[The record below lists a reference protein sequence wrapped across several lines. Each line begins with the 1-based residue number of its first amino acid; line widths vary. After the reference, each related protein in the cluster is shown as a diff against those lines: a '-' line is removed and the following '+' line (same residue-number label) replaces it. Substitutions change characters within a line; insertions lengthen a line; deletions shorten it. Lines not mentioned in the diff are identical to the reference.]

1 MRLVQCVL
9 GVSLEL
15 EIRMETIMS
24 RYLDEIKSNVSGLN
38 QREEERRREKRT
50 VLMTEMN
57 ESVVS
62 VLSHHVAGTQ
72 FSSMFCY

>member
-24 RYLDEIKSNVSGLN
+24 RYLDEIESNVSKLN
-38 QREEERRREKRT
+38 EKGQEEGETYRFVDRDE
-50 VLMTEMN
+50 
-57 ESVVS
+57 
-62 VLSHHVAGTQ
+62 
-72 FSSMFCY
+72 